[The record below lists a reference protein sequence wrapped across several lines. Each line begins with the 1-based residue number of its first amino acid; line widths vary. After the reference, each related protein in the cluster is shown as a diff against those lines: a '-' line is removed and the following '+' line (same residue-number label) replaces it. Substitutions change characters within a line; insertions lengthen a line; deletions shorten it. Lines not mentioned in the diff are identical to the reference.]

1 MELELKRN
9 TKDKTLSYSTE
20 PYRLGGVVS
29 ITNDTE
35 CGEGYFAI
43 TIFDTRVFVTELFE
57 YVKDENGKFYVKDGK
72 WVGDRYA
79 KLKERV
85 SRYAVSETIKSRMP
99 CDGCQWK
106 TEGRYQK
113 CSCCCRN
120 ANLKDNYVKEVRFE
134 W

>member
-1 MELELKRN
+1 MVLELKRN
-9 TKDKTLSYSTE
+9 TKEKTLSYSTE

-29 ITNDTE
+29 IANDTE
-35 CGEGYFAI
+35 YGDGHFAI

-57 YVKDENGKFYVKDGK
+57 YVKDGK
-72 WVGDRYA
+72 WVGDRYT

-106 TEGRYQK
+106 AERRYQK

-120 ANLKDNYVKEVRFE
+120 ANMKDNYVKEVTFE

>member
-1 MELELKRN
+1 MVLELKRN
-9 TKDKTLSYSTE
+9 TKEKTLSYSTE

-35 CGEGYFAI
+35 YGDGHFAI
-43 TIFDTRVFVTELFE
+43 TIFYTRVFVTELFE
-57 YVKDENGKFYVKDGK
+57 YVKDGK
-72 WVGDRYA
+72 WVGDRYT

-106 TEGRYQK
+106 AERRYQK

-120 ANLKDNYVKEVRFE
+120 ANMKDNYVKEVTFE